1 MHWTHPI
8 FRHYFILIWNDFAD
22 TFSSRNHKRCMFNR
36 CKYTYYSRNSKDFY
50 RKLSFKRTTVVTI
63 KGKLPWQWKN
73 SCRDNVRIAV
83 VIIKEQLLRYYLN
96 RLLRYYLNL
105 TCQMFSTGYRCIL
118 KRLWMSI
125 RKLRTEIQS
134 FRISV
139 RSFRTKRNK
148 SSALCYYIDQY
159 NTLYSDKVQ

>member
-1 MHWTHPI
+1 MILLIHSLLVIISVVCLTAANIHIIPETAKI
-8 FRHYFILIWNDFAD
+8 FIENYLL
-22 TFSSRNHKRCMFNR
+22 KEQ
-36 CKYTYYSRNSKDFY
+36 
-50 RKLSFKRTTVVTI
+50 
-63 KGKLPWQWKN
+63 LPWQWKN

-83 VIIKEQLLRYYLN
+83 VIIKEQLLWNYLN

-105 TCQMFSTGYRCIL
+105 TCQMFSTGYRRIL

-148 SSALCYYIDQY
+148 SSALCYYIYQY